1 MKEIEQ
7 KSRKQRELLILAET
21 FCVSQFYTGF
31 IIIVGS
37 YIMNTM
43 KQLLPTVFLGLGI
56 LCIIGCDKKET
67 QTTQTNQDSSNS
79 SSSKQYSQYTAS
91 DIVEM
96 NEVDLLLAIKKSG
109 FDDKGVLVFTEKLK
123 EPETNKILG
132 NTFKQDYTF
141 DWYSTQMLALKMA
154 EQQFRA
160 LDMIK
165 DADKVNKAVES
176 LEIAWLEGNLHE
188 ILYASFYN
196 LDIDA
201 ILNNITEKM
210 SEEEKQQLSVDT
222 RPVKAL
228 AERLL
233 KQTQSNSGN

>member
-1 MKEIEQ
+1 
-7 KSRKQRELLILAET
+7 
-21 FCVSQFYTGF
+21 
-31 IIIVGS
+31 
-37 YIMNTM
+37 MNTM
-43 KQLLPTVFLGLGI
+43 KQLLPIVFLGLGI
-56 LCIIGCDKKET
+56 LCIIGCDKKDT

-79 SSSKQYSQYTAS
+79 SSAKQYSQYTAS

-96 NEVDLLLAIKKSG
+96 NEVDLMLAIKESG
-109 FDDKGVLVFTEKLK
+109 YDDKGVLVFIEKLK
-123 EPETNKILG
+123 DIAPETNKILG
-132 NTFKQDYTF
+132 NAFKQDYTF

-160 LDMIK
+160 LDMIN

-176 LEIAWLEGNLHE
+176 LEIAWLEGDLHE
-188 ILYASFYN
+188 ILYASLYN
-196 LDIDA
+196 IDIDA
-201 ILNNITEKM
+201 TLNNIAEKM
-210 SEEEKQQLSVDT
+210 SEEERQQLSVDN

>member
-1 MKEIEQ
+1 
-7 KSRKQRELLILAET
+7 
-21 FCVSQFYTGF
+21 
-31 IIIVGS
+31 
-37 YIMNTM
+37 MNTM

-67 QTTQTNQDSSNS
+67 QTNETNQNSSNYS
-79 SSSKQYSQYTAS
+79 SAKQYSQYTAS

-96 NEVDLLLAIKKSG
+96 NEVDLLLVIKESG
-109 FDDKGVLVFTEKLK
+109 YDDKGVLVFTEKLK
-123 EPETNKILG
+123 DIAPETNKILG
-132 NTFKQDYTF
+132 NALKQDYTF
-141 DWYSTQMLALKMA
+141 DWYSIQMLALKMA

-160 LDMIK
+160 LDMIN

-176 LEIAWLEGNLHE
+176 LEIAWLEGDLHE

-196 LDIDA
+196 IDLEA
-201 ILNNITEKM
+201 ALNNIAEKM
-210 SEEEKQQLSVDT
+210 SEEEQQQLSIDN

-233 KQTQSNSGN
+233 KQTQSNTGN